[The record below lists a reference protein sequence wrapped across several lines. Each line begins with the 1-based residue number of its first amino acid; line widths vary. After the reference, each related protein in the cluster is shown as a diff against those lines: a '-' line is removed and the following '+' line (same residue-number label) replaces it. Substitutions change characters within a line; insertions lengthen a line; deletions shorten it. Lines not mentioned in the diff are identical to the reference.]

1 MLTDFTAFRHKDNNN
16 FKSGTT
22 IVRVIFFAFMRE
34 NVTMF
39 NKSQVV
45 TFLHPGNR
53 CGDPAL
59 KRGEQLHL
67 LHLYEPMEME
77 GGSLPTHPGGF
88 GASLDPR
95 PGDYGNLAI
104 QLGHGKQFLSRS
116 FG

>member
-1 MLTDFTAFRHKDNNN
+1 
-16 FKSGTT
+16 
-22 IVRVIFFAFMRE
+22 MRE
-34 NVTMF
+34 NVTLV

-53 CGDPAL
+53 CADPAL

-77 GGSLPTHPGGF
+77 GGSLPTHSGGF

-104 QLGHGKQFLSRS
+104 QLGHGKISLS
-116 FG
+116 FFWLMIYN